1 MMEDISIIAVG
12 GYDEV
17 GRNMT
22 AIRVGKDILVMDMGV
37 RLDRVQIH
45 EDTNVECLH
54 SSDLISMG
62 AIPDDSIMSN
72 VDGKV
77 RAIACTH
84 GHLDHIG
91 AISKLAHR
99 YKSPIVA
106 TPFTADLI
114 NQEIKSEKIFRVD
127 NPLIAMSAGKRY
139 HITEDLELEFIRI
152 QHSIVDCVFAALHTP
167 KGAIVYAND
176 FKIDRT
182 PTLGEA
188 PDFSRLRQLGKEG
201 VLALITETTNAGV
214 SGKTPS
220 EQIAKDLVWDVLTG
234 TEETRAGV
242 LVTTFSS
249 HIARIRAIIEAAHQI
264 GRKPVL
270 LGRSM
275 EKYWNTA
282 VRTGYA
288 EKSNDLFVCGRR
300 KNVDKAL
307 KKIMRDG
314 KDKYLP
320 IMTGHQ
326 GEPGATLSRVA
337 GGETDYLVESGDRVI
352 FSAGVIPQP
361 MNVSNRHTVETKLK
375 MRGARIY
382 DNVHVSGHACREDH
396 WELLRMINPEHVIP
410 SHGNLVSHGQYLQ
423 IAEETGYSLGTN
435 VHLVR
440 NGQELIIS

>member
-1 MMEDISIIAVG
+1 MKDIAIIAVG

-22 AIRVGKDILVMDMGV
+22 AIRIGSDIVVMDMGI

-45 EDTNVECLH
+45 EDTDVETLH
-54 SSDLISMG
+54 SADLVAMG
-62 AIPDDSIMSN
+62 AIPDDSIMQN
-72 VDGKV
+72 VNGKV

-91 AISKLAHR
+91 AISKLAHKYR
-99 YKSPIVA
+99 APIIA

-114 NQEIKSEKIFRVD
+114 DQEIKEEKLFQVK
-127 NPLIAMSAGKRY
+127 NPVIAMPAGKRY
-139 HITEDLELEFIRI
+139 QITDDIELEFIRV
-152 QHSIVDCVFAALHTP
+152 QHSIVDCAFAALHTP
-167 KGAIVYAND
+167 EGSIIYAND
-176 FKIDRT
+176 FKIDRS

-188 PDFSRLRQLGKEG
+188 PDFARLRALGREG
-201 VLALITETTNAGV
+201 VLALITETTNAGI

-220 EQIAKDLVWDVLTG
+220 EQIARDLVWDVLMG
-234 TEETRAGV
+234 TEESKSGI

-249 HIARIRAIIEAAHQI
+249 HIARIRSIIAAAHKM

-288 EKSNDLFVCGRR
+288 EKNGLLVCGRR
-300 KNVDKAL
+300 KSADKIL
-307 KKIMRDG
+307 KRIVKDG

-326 GEPGATLSRVA
+326 GEPGATLCRVA
-337 GGETDYLVESGDRVI
+337 GGETDYLVESGDKVI
-352 FSAGVIPQP
+352 FSAGIIPQP
-361 MNVSNRHTVETKLK
+361 LNISNRNTMETKLK

-410 SHGNLVSHGQYLQ
+410 SHGNLASHGRYLMM
-423 IAEETGYSLGTN
+423 AEETGYSLGSN
-435 VHLVR
+435 IHLIR
-440 NGQELIIS
+440 DGQELLIN

>member
-1 MMEDISIIAVG
+1 MKDIAIIAVG
-12 GYDEV
+12 GYNEI

-22 AIRVGKDILVMDMGV
+22 AIRIGKDIIVMDMGI

-45 EDTNVECLH
+45 EDTDVESLH
-54 SSDLISMG
+54 AEDLISIG
-62 AIPDDSIMSN
+62 AIPDDSIMQS

-91 AISKLAHR
+91 AISKLAHK
-99 YKSPIVA
+99 YHAPIIA
-106 TPFTADLI
+106 SPFTADLI
-114 NQEIKSEKIFRVD
+114 SQEIRSEKIFGVN
-127 NPLIAMSAGKRY
+127 NPLKTMDAGERFQVTPD
-139 HITEDLELEFIRI
+139 IELEFVRV
-152 QHSIVDCVFAALHTP
+152 QHSIVDCVFAAIHTP
-167 KGAIVYAND
+167 KGIIVYAND

-188 PDFSRLRQLGKEG
+188 PDFARLRALGREG
-201 VLALITETTNAGV
+201 VLALITETTNASI

-220 EQIAKDLVWDVLTG
+220 EQIAKDLVMDVLIG
-234 TEETRAGV
+234 TEETRSGV

-249 HIARIRAIIEAAHQI
+249 HIARIRAIIEAAHRM
-264 GRKPVL
+264 GRKPIL

-275 EKYWNTA
+275 EKYWGTA

-288 EKSNDLFVCGRR
+288 HQGEVSVFGRR
-300 KNVDKAL
+300 KSVDKAL
-307 KKIMRDG
+307 KRIMNEG

-326 GEPGATLSRVA
+326 GEPGAILSRVA
-337 GGETDYLVESGDRVI
+337 NGETDLQVESGDKVI
-352 FSAGVIPQP
+352 FSAGIIPQP
-361 MNVSNRHTVETKLK
+361 LNESNRHTVVTKLK
-375 MRGARIY
+375 MRGGRIY

-410 SHGNLVSHGQYLQ
+410 SHGTLASHGSYLM
-423 IAEETGYSLGTN
+423 IAEETGYSLGSN
-435 VHLVR
+435 IHLVR
-440 NGQELIIS
+440 NGQELLID

>member
-1 MMEDISIIAVG
+1 MKDIAIIAVG
-12 GYDEV
+12 GYNEV
-17 GRNMT
+17 GKNMT
-22 AIRVGKDILVMDMGV
+22 AIRIGKDIVVMDMGI

-45 EDTNVECLH
+45 EDTDVESLH
-54 SSDLISMG
+54 AADLISMG
-62 AIPDDSIMSN
+62 AIPDDTILKN

-91 AISKLAHR
+91 AISKLAHK
-99 YKSPIVA
+99 YQAPIIA

-114 NQEIKSEKIFRVD
+114 NQEIRSEKTGEAK
-127 NPLIAMSAGKRY
+127 NPIVPMEAGKRY
-139 HITEDLELEFIRI
+139 QITEDIELEFIRV
-152 QHSIVDCVFAALHTP
+152 QHSIVDCAFAAIHTD
-167 KGAIVYAND
+167 KGTILYAND
-176 FKIDRT
+176 FKIDRS
-182 PTLGEA
+182 PTLGEP
-188 PDFSRLRQLGKEG
+188 PDFTRLRALGKEG
-201 VLALITETTNAGV
+201 VLALITETTNAAI

-220 EQIAKDLVWDVLTG
+220 EQIAKDLVWDVLIG
-234 TEETRAGV
+234 TEESKSGI

-249 HIARIRAIIEAAHQI
+249 HIARIRAIIEAAHKM

-275 EKYWNTA
+275 EKYWGTA

-288 EKSNDLFVCGRR
+288 QKSDLFVCGRR
-300 KNVDKAL
+300 KSIDKAL
-307 KKIMRDG
+307 KKIMTDG

-320 IMTGHQ
+320 ITTGHQ
-326 GEPGATLSRVA
+326 GEPGAILSRIA
-337 GGETDYLVESGDRVI
+337 GGETDYLVESGDRVV
-352 FSAGVIPQP
+352 FSAGIIPQP
-361 MNVSNRHTVETKLK
+361 LNISNRNTVETKLK

-396 WELLRMINPEHVIP
+396 WEILRMIDPEHVIP
-410 SHGNLVSHGQYLQ
+410 SHGNLVSHGHYLR

-440 NGQELIIS
+440 NGQEIILG

>member
-1 MMEDISIIAVG
+1 MKDIAIIAVG
-12 GYDEV
+12 GYNEV

-22 AIRVGKDILVMDMGV
+22 AIRIGKDIVIMDMGI

-45 EDTNVECLH
+45 EDTDVESLH
-54 SSDLISMG
+54 AADLIAMG
-62 AIPDDSIMSN
+62 AIPDDSILGS

-91 AISKLAHR
+91 AISKLAHK
-99 YKSPIVA
+99 YQAPIIA

-114 NQEIKSEKIFRVD
+114 NQEIRSEKIFGVNNTVRPM
-127 NPLIAMSAGKRY
+127 NAGERY
-139 HITEDLELEFIRI
+139 QVTEDIELEFIRV
-152 QHSIVDCVFAALHTP
+152 QHSIVDCVFAAIHTD
-167 KGAIVYAND
+167 KGTILYAND
-176 FKIDRT
+176 FKIDRS

-188 PDFSRLRQLGKEG
+188 PNFARLRALAKEG
-201 VLALITETTNAGV
+201 VLALITETTNAAI

-220 EQIAKDLVWDVLTG
+220 EQIAKDLVWDVLIG
-234 TEETRAGV
+234 TEESKSGI

-249 HIARIRAIIEAAHQI
+249 HIARIRAIIEAAHKM

-275 EKYWNTA
+275 EKYWGTA

-288 EKSNDLFVCGRR
+288 DRSDLAVYGRR
-300 KNVDKAL
+300 KSVDKAL
-307 KKIMRDG
+307 KRIMTDG
-314 KDKYLP
+314 KEKYLP

-326 GEPGATLSRVA
+326 GEPGAIMSRVA
-337 GGETDYLVESGDRVI
+337 NGETDYLIESGDRIV

-361 MNVSNRHTVETKLK
+361 LNISNRHTIETKLK
-375 MRGARIY
+375 MRGGRIY

-410 SHGNLVSHGQYLQ
+410 SHGNLVSHGNYLMM
-423 IAEETGYSLGTN
+423 AEETGYSLGSN
-435 VHLVR
+435 IHLVR
-440 NGQELIIS
+440 NGQELLID

>member
-1 MMEDISIIAVG
+1 MKDISIIAVG
-12 GYDEV
+12 GYEEV

-22 AIRVGKDILVMDMGV
+22 AIKVGKDILVMDMGV

-45 EDTNVECLH
+45 EDTNVECMH
-54 SSDLISMG
+54 SSDLIAMG
-62 AIPDDSIMSN
+62 AIPDDSIMGS

-91 AISKLAHR
+91 AISKLAHK
-99 YKSPIVA
+99 YKVPIIA

-114 NQEIKSEKIFRVD
+114 NQEIKSERIFGVD
-127 NPLIAMSAGKRY
+127 NPLIPMGAGKRY
-139 HITEDLELEFIRI
+139 QITDDLELEFIRV
-152 QHSIVDCVFAALHTP
+152 QHSIVDCVFAALHTDR
-167 KGAIVYAND
+167 GTIIYAND

-182 PTLGEA
+182 PTLGEP
-188 PDFSRLRQLGKEG
+188 PDFSRLRQLGREG
-201 VLALITETTNAGV
+201 VLALITETTNAAI

-234 TEETRAGV
+234 TEETKSGV

-249 HIARIRAIIEAAHQI
+249 HIARIQAIIEAAHKI
-264 GRKPVL
+264 GRKPIL

-282 VRTGYA
+282 IRTGYA
-288 EKSNDLFVCGRR
+288 KKSNDLFVCGRR

-307 KKIMRDG
+307 KKIMTEG

-326 GEPGATLSRVA
+326 GEPGATLSRVS
-337 GGETDYLVESGDRVI
+337 GGDTDYLVESGDRVI

-361 MNVSNRHTVETKLK
+361 LNTSNRYIVETKLK

-410 SHGNLVSHGQYLQ
+410 SHGNLVSHGNYLTM
-423 IAEETGYSLGTN
+423 AEETGYSLGSN
-435 VHLVR
+435 IHLVR
-440 NGQELIIS
+440 NGQELVIN

>member
-1 MMEDISIIAVG
+1 MKDISIIAVG

-45 EDTNVECLH
+45 EDTNVECMH

-99 YKSPIVA
+99 YKAPIVA

-114 NQEIKSEKIFRVD
+114 DQEIKSEKIFRVN

-139 HITEDLELEFIRI
+139 HITEDLELEFIRV

-176 FKIDRT
+176 FKIDRS

-201 VLALITETTNAGV
+201 VLALITETTNAGI

-234 TEETRAGV
+234 TEEAKSGV

-249 HIARIRAIIEAAHQI
+249 HIARIRAIIEAARKM

-288 EKSNDLFVCGRR
+288 EKSNELFVCGRR

-307 KKIMRDG
+307 KRIMSEG
-314 KDKYLP
+314 KHKYLP

-326 GEPGATLSRVA
+326 GETGATLSRVA

-352 FSAGVIPQP
+352 FSAGIIPQP
-361 MNVSNRHTVETKLK
+361 MNISNRHIVETKLK

-440 NGQELIIS
+440 NGQELIIN

>member
-1 MMEDISIIAVG
+1 MKDIAIIAVG

-22 AIRVGKDILVMDMGV
+22 AIRIGKDIVIMDMGI

-54 SSDLISMG
+54 SSDLIAMG
-62 AIPDDSIMSN
+62 AIPDDSILRN

-91 AISKLAHR
+91 AISKLAHK
-99 YKSPIVA
+99 YKAPIIA

-114 NQEIKSEKIFRVD
+114 NQEIRSEKAGEVK
-127 NPLIAMSAGKRY
+127 NHVVPMSVGKRY
-139 HITEDLELEFIRI
+139 QVTEDIELEFIRV
-152 QHSIVDCVFAALHTP
+152 QHSIVDCAFAAIHTD
-167 KGAIVYAND
+167 KGTILYAND
-176 FKIDRT
+176 FKIDRS
-182 PTLGEA
+182 PTLGEQ
-188 PDFSRLRQLGKEG
+188 PDFARLRQLGKEG
-201 VLALITETTNAGV
+201 VLALITETTNAAI

-220 EQIAKDLVWDVLTG
+220 EQIAKDLVWDVLIG
-234 TEETRAGV
+234 TEESKSGV

-249 HIARIRAIIEAAHQI
+249 HIARIQAIIEAAHKM

-275 EKYWNTA
+275 EKYWGTA

-288 EKSNDLFVCGRR
+288 QKNGLFVCGRR

-307 KKIMRDG
+307 KKVMSEG

-326 GEPGATLSRVA
+326 GESGAILSRVA
-337 GGETDYLVESGDRVI
+337 GGETDYLVESGDKVI
-352 FSAGVIPQP
+352 FSAGIIPQP
-361 MNVSNRHTVETKLK
+361 LNISNRNTVETKLK

-410 SHGNLVSHGQYLQ
+410 SHGNLASHGQYLQ

-440 NGQELIIS
+440 NGQELVIS

>member
-1 MMEDISIIAVG
+1 MKDISIIAVG

-45 EDTNVECLH
+45 EDTNVECMH

-99 YKSPIVA
+99 YKAPIVA

-114 NQEIKSEKIFRVD
+114 DQEIKSEKIFRVN

-139 HITEDLELEFIRI
+139 HITEDLELEFIRV

-176 FKIDRT
+176 FKIDRS

-201 VLALITETTNAGV
+201 VLALITETTNAGI

-234 TEETRAGV
+234 TEEAKSGV

-249 HIARIRAIIEAAHQI
+249 HIARIRAIIEAARKM

-288 EKSNDLFVCGRR
+288 EKSNELFVCGRR

-307 KKIMRDG
+307 KRIMSEG
-314 KDKYLP
+314 KHKYLP

-326 GEPGATLSRVA
+326 GETGATLSRVA
-337 GGETDYLVESGDRVI
+337 NGETDYLVESGDRVI
-352 FSAGVIPQP
+352 FSAGIIPQP
-361 MNVSNRHTVETKLK
+361 MNISNRHIVETKLK

-440 NGQELIIS
+440 NGQELIIN

>member
-1 MMEDISIIAVG
+1 MKDISIIAVG

-45 EDTNVECLH
+45 EDTNVECMH

-72 VDGKV
+72 VDGRV

-99 YKSPIVA
+99 YKAPIVA

-114 NQEIKSEKIFRVD
+114 DQEIKSEKIFRVN

-139 HITEDLELEFIRI
+139 QITEDLELEFIRV

-176 FKIDRT
+176 FKIDRS

-188 PDFSRLRQLGKEG
+188 PDFSRLRQLGREG
-201 VLALITETTNAGV
+201 VLALITETTNAGI

-234 TEETRAGV
+234 TEEAKSGV

-249 HIARIRAIIEAAHQI
+249 HIARIRAIIEAARKM

-307 KKIMRDG
+307 KRIMSEG
-314 KDKYLP
+314 KHKYLP

-326 GEPGATLSRVA
+326 GETGATLSRVA

-352 FSAGVIPQP
+352 FSAGIIPQP
-361 MNVSNRHTVETKLK
+361 MNISNRHIVETKLK

-440 NGQELIIS
+440 NGQELIIN